1 MKKTALLLSFLGSL
15 LGFRASAQMVMSWD
29 EAYSKAD
36 ELIAT
41 LTLEEKIKMTRGYSS
56 FYFPGIPEKGINAIY
71 LSDATQGVRINNK
84 LADTTTVRQLPRTT
98 AFPCPVML
106 AATFNPILAWN
117 YGKDVGEEC
126 NAGNIRVLLGPGVN
140 IYRDSQCG
148 RNFEYM
154 GEDPYLA
161 GQIAANYV
169 KGMQTTGTAACMKH
183 FLCNNIEYQRRNCNV
198 IVDERT
204 LHEIYLPVFKAGVDA
219 GLAFVMT
226 SYNLVNGEWC
236 GQSDYVINGL
246 LRKELGFRGGVM
258 TDWRSVYNY
267 KKVILSGQNIEM
279 PGGDDTI
286 TRGTLSQ
293 WMKQGEIT
301 EKDIENMIRPLIAT
315 CIAFNLYDRDAWDK
329 SLQAKF
335 PEHAARSYSVAAE
348 GTVLLKNNGIL
359 PLKPTSISSGKL
371 LVCGRFIDELPRGKG
386 SGDVKGY
393 SNVSLRE
400 AIENDYGYK
409 AVFKENPTIEE
420 IRSASAVLLSVGTMD
435 RESIERPFDL
445 PSKENEF
452 AKKVVENNAN
462 TIVLVNSGSGINMSD
477 WVSSAAAVIFGF
489 YPGQSGMTA
498 IADIIRGKVC
508 PSGKL
513 PFTIEKS
520 FSDSPA
526 ACDIPSC
533 AVLGERNKDEHT
545 VTIYDVEYDEGVL
558 VGYRW
563 YEAKAIEPLYAFGHG
578 LSYTKFSLGKPSLSS
593 KELTD
598 ADEIVIKLQVKNI
611 GACDGREVVQLYV
624 GEDNP
629 TVERPVKELKAFS
642 KVFIPQGG
650 KTTVELKVKAADL
663 AFWDVESHSWKANPG
678 TYTLYI
684 GTASD
689 AIAHKVTIEKK

>member
-1 MKKTALLLSFLGSL
+1 MIC
-15 LGFRASAQMVMSWD
+15 SWD

-36 ELIAT
+36 QIIAT
-41 LTLEEKIKMTRGYSS
+41 LTLDEKIYMTRGYSS
-56 FYFPGIPEKGINAIY
+56 FYFPGIPEKGINTIY
-71 LSDATQGVRINNK
+71 LSDATQGVRINYK
-84 LADTTTVRQLPRTT
+84 LADTSTVRQLPRST
-98 AFPCPVML
+98 AFPCPVMM
-106 AATFNPILAWN
+106 AATFNPALAWN
-117 YGKDVGEEC
+117 YGHDVGEEC

-161 GQIAANYV
+161 SQIAANYIS
-169 KGMQTTGTAACMKH
+169 GMQTTGTAACMKH

-198 IVDERT
+198 VVDERT

-219 GLAFVMT
+219 GVAFIMT

-246 LRKELGFRGGVM
+246 LRKDLGFKGGVM

-267 KKVILSGQNIEM
+267 KKTILSGQNIEM
-279 PGGDDTI
+279 PGGDHTI
-286 TRGTLSQ
+286 SRATLDQ
-293 WMKQGEIT
+293 WMRSGEIT

-335 PEHAARSYSVAAE
+335 PEHAARSYAVAAE
-348 GTVLLKNNGIL
+348 GTVLLKNTGIL
-359 PLKPTSISSGKL
+359 PLAPAKVGEGKL
-371 LVCGRFIDELPRGKG
+371 LVCGRFLDELPRGKG

-393 SNVSLRE
+393 DNISLRD
-400 AIENDYGYK
+400 AIKAVYGNK
-409 AVFKENPTIEE
+409 AVFAENPTDEQI
-420 IRSASAVLLSVGTMD
+420 AAAQAVILSVGTMD
-435 RESIERPFDL
+435 RESIERSFEL
-445 PSKENEF
+445 PAAENAF
-452 AKKVVENNAN
+452 AEKVLAAN
-462 TIVLVNSGSGINMSD
+462 PATVLLVNSGSGIKMGHLTEK
-477 WVSSAAAVIFGF
+477 AAAALFGF

-498 IADIIRGKVC
+498 LVDILSGKVN

-520 FSDSPA
+520 FCDSPA
-526 ACDIPSC
+526 YGDIPAT
-533 AVLGERNKDEHT
+533 AVVGERNQAEHAHP
-545 VTIYDVEYDEGVL
+545 IYDAVYDEGVL

-563 YEAKAIEPLYAFGHG
+563 YETKGIAPLYAFGHG
-578 LSYTKFSLGKPSLSS
+578 LSYTTFSLGKPVLSTT
-593 KELTD
+593 KLTD
-598 ADEIVIKLQVKNI
+598 ESEIKVRVTVRNTGKLAGK
-611 GACDGREVVQLYV
+611 EVVQLYI

-642 KVFIPQGG
+642 KVDLAKGA
-650 KTTVELKVKAADL
+650 KTVVEFTVKASDL
-663 AFWDVESHSWKANPG
+663 AFWDVASHDWKANAG
-678 TYTLYI
+678 SYTLYI

-689 AIAHKVTIEKK
+689 NIAHKVKITKN